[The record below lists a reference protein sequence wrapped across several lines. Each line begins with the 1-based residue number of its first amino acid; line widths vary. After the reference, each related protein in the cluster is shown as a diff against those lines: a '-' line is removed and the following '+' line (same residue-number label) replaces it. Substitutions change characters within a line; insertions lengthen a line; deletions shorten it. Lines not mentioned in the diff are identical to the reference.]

1 MNVVEIT
8 EQLVRPITDKLGL
21 ILWNV
26 EFKKEGADYIL
37 RVSID
42 RDEGVSITDCE
53 NVSNELN
60 PLLDEAD
67 PIQQSYCLEVT
78 SAGLIRDLKTDAH
91 ILKFIGKAVTVKL
104 YKPVNGT
111 KTYEGVMVSYE
122 NKILTLDVEGEQI
135 DFPRDDIAKITIDL
149 I

>member
-122 NKILTLDVEGEQI
+122 DKILTLDVEGELI

>member
-8 EQLVRPITDKLGL
+8 EQLVRSITDKLGL

-122 NKILTLDVEGEQI
+122 DKILTLDVDGEQI

>member
-21 ILWNV
+21 TLWNV
-26 EFKKEGADYIL
+26 EFKKEGADFIL

-78 SAGLIRDLKTDAH
+78 SAGLIRDLKTDFH
-91 ILKFIGKAVTVKL
+91 ILKFLGRDVTLKL

-111 KTYEGVMVSYE
+111 KTYEGTMVSYVD
-122 NKILTLDVEGEQI
+122 KMLTLKVDGENVL
-135 DFPRDDIAKITIDL
+135 FARDDIAKITIDL

>member
-8 EQLVRPITDKLGL
+8 EQLVRPVTDKLGL
-21 ILWNV
+21 ILWDV
-26 EFKKEGADYIL
+26 EFKKEGADFIL

-42 RDEGVSITDCE
+42 KDEGVSITDCE

-78 SAGLIRDLKTDAH
+78 SAGLIRDLKKDFH
-91 ILKFIGKAVTVKL
+91 IVKFIGRDVTVKL

-111 KTYEGVMVSYE
+111 KTYEGTIVSYE
-122 NKILTLDVEGEQI
+122 DKVLALQVGEDKVE
-135 DFPRDDIAKITIDL
+135 FPRQDIAKITIDL

>member
-8 EQLVRPITDKLGL
+8 EQLVRPVTDSLGL
-21 ILWNV
+21 ILWDV
-26 EFKKEGADYIL
+26 EFKKEGADFIL

-42 RDEGVSITDCE
+42 KDEGVSITDCE

-78 SAGLIRDLKTDAH
+78 SAGLIRDLKKDFH
-91 ILKFIGKAVTVKL
+91 IVKFIGKDVTVKL

-111 KTYEGVMVSYE
+111 KTYEGTMVSYE
-122 NKILTLDVEGEQI
+122 EKVLVLKVGEEQFE
-135 DFPRDDIAKITIDL
+135 FPRQDIAKITIDL